1 MGLLA
6 KIQATP
12 HDRNRYGVQGE
23 RKITPR
29 VELLHRYVNP
39 KVRYCR
45 TANGASTFGSELRT
59 VKIRR
64 KHNNY
69 ESECSLEE
77 KQVWGS
83 EKFRLSSTKARS
95 SFLLWSS

>member
-1 MGLLA
+1 MAQNSLA
-6 KIQATP
+6 
-12 HDRNRYGVQGE
+12 
-23 RKITPR
+23 
-29 VELLHRYVNP
+29 
-39 KVRYCR
+39 
-45 TANGASTFGSELRT
+45 

-95 SFLLWSS
+95 SFLLWSSGEPHPKCQASSNDHLGPKDPVAGAEFYKGKQLWG